1 MENARWM
8 MIEGPFPTKKP
19 KGVLINANM
28 IDEKYKEEVF
38 KLEIGEV
45 SPTYLH
51 EGKEFVFLRTQ

>member
-1 MENARWM
+1 M